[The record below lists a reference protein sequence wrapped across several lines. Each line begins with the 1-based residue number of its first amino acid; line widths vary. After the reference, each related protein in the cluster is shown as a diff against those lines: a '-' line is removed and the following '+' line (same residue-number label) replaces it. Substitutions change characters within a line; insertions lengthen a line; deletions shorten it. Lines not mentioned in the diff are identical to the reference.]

1 MNGSALKVSGLS
13 KMYKVYARPSDIFW
27 EALLRTRRH
36 SEFWA
41 LKDISFEVRKGEVVG
56 VIGPNGAGKSTLLKI
71 LAGTLDKTAG
81 EIDIQGKISAILE
94 LGTGFH
100 PEYTGRQNIYL
111 GAMCL
116 GMSREEVDRKLEYI
130 IDFSELR
137 SVIDQ
142 PFKTYS
148 SGMQA
153 RLTFSTA
160 ISVDPDIF
168 IVDEALAAGDAYF
181 AHKCMERIRNIC
193 KSGATVLFVSHAYST
208 VEQLCSRAIW
218 LQEGVIQAWGESGKV
233 CSAYEKCVWS
243 RIEREN
249 LLESRKISED
259 LQAVIANGS
268 YEMGTGRIFIRN
280 VEMLDLDGIPRALFS
295 QGERL
300 VIRIHWEG
308 AINDT
313 VHPVVRID
321 SANGLIVTAWNGD
334 EESFLFQGLQG
345 AGYFDLDV
353 GPVLFGAGDYFLSVG
368 IVRSVL
374 FKSEDDMMN
383 FKHRCLRFSVKR
395 RHRREL
401 TYIFESP
408 AVWTCAK
415 VDGEVP
421 KV

>member
-1 MNGSALKVSGLS
+1 MNHCALRVSNLS

-27 EALLRTRRH
+27 ETLGRTRRH
-36 SEFWA
+36 REFWA
-41 LKDISFEVRKGEVVG
+41 LKDINFEVRKGEVVG

-71 LAGTLDKTAG
+71 LAGTLDKTSG
-81 EIDIQGKISAILE
+81 EIEVQGKISAILE

-116 GMSREEVDRKLEYI
+116 GMHREEVDAKLESI

-193 KSGATVLFVSHAYST
+193 KSGATVLFVSHSYST
-208 VEQLCSRAIW
+208 VEQLCNQAIW
-218 LQEGVIQAWGESGKV
+218 LQEGVMQAWGESSKV
-233 CSAYEKCVWS
+233 CSAYEKYVWS

-249 LLESRKISED
+249 LLESKKISDE
-259 LQAVIANGS
+259 LQSVIDNGS
-268 YEMGTGRIFIRN
+268 YEMGTGKIFIRK
-280 VEMLDLDGIPRALFS
+280 VELLDESDLSRAIFS
-295 QGERL
+295 QGERMR
-300 VIRIHWEG
+300 IRIHWEG
-308 AINDT
+308 HVADR

-321 SANGLIVTAWNGD
+321 NASGLIVTAWNGD
-334 EESFLFQGLQG
+334 EEGFLFDGLQG
-345 AGYFDLDV
+345 TGFFDLDI

-374 FKSEDDMMN
+374 FKGEDDMLN
-383 FKHRCLRFSVKR
+383 FKHRFLRFSIKR
-395 RHRREL
+395 KHRKEL

-408 AVWTCAK
+408 ATWTNTEL
-415 VDGEVP
+415 DGETP
-421 KV
+421 GS

>member
-1 MNGSALKVSGLS
+1 VNGSALKVSGLS

-193 KSGATVLFVSHAYST
+193 KSGRRCCSFRTHIPQWTTVQPGHLASGGCYPG
-208 VEQLCSRAIW
+208 LG
-218 LQEGVIQAWGESGKV
+218 GVG
-233 CSAYEKCVWS
+233 
-243 RIEREN
+243 
-249 LLESRKISED
+249 
-259 LQAVIANGS
+259 
-268 YEMGTGRIFIRN
+268 
-280 VEMLDLDGIPRALFS
+280 
-295 QGERL
+295 
-300 VIRIHWEG
+300 
-308 AINDT
+308 
-313 VHPVVRID
+313 
-321 SANGLIVTAWNGD
+321 
-334 EESFLFQGLQG
+334 QGL
-345 AGYFDLDV
+345 
-353 GPVLFGAGDYFLSVG
+353 
-368 IVRSVL
+368 
-374 FKSEDDMMN
+374 
-383 FKHRCLRFSVKR
+383 LR
-395 RHRREL
+395 L
-401 TYIFESP
+401 
-408 AVWTCAK
+408 
-415 VDGEVP
+415 
-421 KV
+421 